1 MGGLLEKSG
10 LLFKALQEYARKKK
24 VLKGCENTSPG
35 ACTINL
41 FSAVIN
47 YVL

>member
-1 MGGLLEKSG
+1 MGGLLEKVDYFSKHPSNTQEK
-10 LLFKALQEYARKKK
+10 KA
-24 VLKGCENTSPG
+24 LKGCENTSPG